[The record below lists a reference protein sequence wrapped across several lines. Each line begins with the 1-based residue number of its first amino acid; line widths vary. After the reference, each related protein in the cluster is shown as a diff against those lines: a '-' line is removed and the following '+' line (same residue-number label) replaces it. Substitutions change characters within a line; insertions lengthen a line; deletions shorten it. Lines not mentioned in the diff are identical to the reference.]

1 MTSFE
6 VRQCTNTT
14 CQLRIPIE
22 LDVYNGS
29 FCPLCGAPM
38 DCVGASYENY
48 QPEKKHQPGTRKIM
62 AVLDNVRSA
71 HNVGAIFRTA
81 DGVGV
86 GHLYLCG
93 LTPKPGESSP
103 LAKTALGAEK
113 NVPWSS
119 HLNTSDLL
127 TDLRIQGAYLL
138 VLENTARSVP
148 IDKFA
153 LNAIKDSTVVVVV
166 GNERSGL
173 DPGLI
178 ALCHSAVHLPM
189 VGEKGSL
196 NVSVAF
202 GAAAYWLTFH

>member
-6 VRQCTNTT
+6 VRQCTNIT
-14 CQLRIPIE
+14 CRLRIPIE

-29 FCPLCGAPM
+29 FCPLCGATM
-38 DCVGASYENY
+38 DGVGASYENF
-48 QPEKKHQPGTRKIM
+48 QPEEKHKLGVRKIK

-86 GHLYLCG
+86 KHLFLCG
-93 LTPKPGESSP
+93 LTPKPDENSP
-103 LAKTALGAEK
+103 VVKTALGAEK
-113 NVPWSS
+113 YVPWSS
-119 HLNTSDLL
+119 HLNTYDLL
-127 TDLRIQGAYLL
+127 TELRNQGAYLL
-138 VLENTARSVP
+138 ALENSALSIP
-148 IDKFA
+148 IDKFK
-153 LNAIKDSTVVVVV
+153 LNAVKDTTLVVVV

-178 ALCHSAVHLPM
+178 DLCHSAAHLPM

-202 GAAAYWLTFH
+202 GAAAYWLSFN